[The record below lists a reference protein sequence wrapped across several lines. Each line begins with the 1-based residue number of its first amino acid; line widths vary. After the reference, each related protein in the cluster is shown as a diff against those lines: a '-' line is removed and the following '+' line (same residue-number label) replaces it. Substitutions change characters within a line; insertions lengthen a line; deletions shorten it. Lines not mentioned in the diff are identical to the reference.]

1 MMLADGVVPRAIAA
15 VTFTELAASELLAR
29 VREFADDLLADR
41 VPRELRMALPRGLSA
56 AQHEHLAKARLEVDE
71 ITCSTI
77 HRFCQRLIKPY
88 PVEADIDPGATVMDR
103 DQADLV
109 FDEIVETWLREQ
121 LSNEGGLLAEMV
133 LHDPDQTVAL

>member
-1 MMLADGVVPRAIAA
+1 MNVPAEVVLADDIARRTAITVHNRSLLVEAGAGSGKTAVLAGRIAMMLADGVVPRAIAA
-15 VTFTELAASELLAR
+15 VTFSELAASELLAR

-77 HRFCQRLIKPY
+77 HRFC
-88 PVEADIDPGATVMDR
+88 
-103 DQADLV
+103 
-109 FDEIVETWLREQ
+109 
-121 LSNEGGLLAEMV
+121 
-133 LHDPDQTVAL
+133 